1 LPAGALARARLLHDE
16 LRSRGGFT
24 LDHVAH
30 APLRSGVA
38 VCADPSLAW
47 CFGLEEWD
55 DHRVAE
61 WIAGLRHRL
70 DQGDVHLGGWLH
82 HRAASVWLELVW
94 VLPERLLPAAMAIGR
109 LHGQHA
115 VFHLRRAELV
125 ALGGEPDGM
134 SPR

>member
-1 LPAGALARARLLHDE
+1 LLHEE
-16 LRSRGGFT
+16 LRTRGGFT

-30 APLRSGVA
+30 TPLRSGVA

-47 CFGLEEWD
+47 CFGFDEWND
-55 DHRVAE
+55 RQVAG

-82 HRAASVWLELVW
+82 RRAKSVWLDLVW
-94 VLPERLLPAAMAIGR
+94 VFPERLLPAALAIGR
-109 LHGQHA
+109 LHGQQA

-125 ALGGEPDGM
+125 ALDDQPQ
-134 SPR
+134 RVCTA